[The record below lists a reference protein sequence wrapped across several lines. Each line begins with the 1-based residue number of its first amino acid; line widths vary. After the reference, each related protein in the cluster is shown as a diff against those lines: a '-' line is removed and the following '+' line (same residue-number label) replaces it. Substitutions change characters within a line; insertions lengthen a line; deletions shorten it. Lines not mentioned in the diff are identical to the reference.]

1 MRRSPFL
8 QSALA
13 AGLLLGS
20 GVMVSCNFTVNGR
33 VTTET
38 SADSDTIYIR
48 MNGDADITS
57 MESNPSTDVE
67 SEISEES
74 DVENAPQEYTRASIA
89 GIYDVEDDYERL
101 CFDEDGTGSSG
112 RIGSLNFTSFDYN
125 VKGDEIIITWGDES
139 KSRLKIRD
147 GGKAIYW
154 SENDMTFIKEE

>member
-1 MRRSPFL
+1 MKRSSFL

-20 GVMVSCNFTVNGR
+20 GVMVSCNFTVNGT

-38 SADSDTIYIR
+38 SADSDTIIIR
-48 MNGDADITS
+48 MNGDANLTS
-57 MESNPSTDVE
+57 KENKKISVEDGVEDV
-67 SEISEES
+67 
-74 DVENAPQEYTRASIA
+74 VVKAQPEYTRESMD
-89 GIYDVEDDYERL
+89 GIYDTDDGDRL

-112 RIGSLNFTSFDYN
+112 RIGSMNFTSFDYR
-125 VKGDEIIITWGDES
+125 VEGDEIIITWGDES

-154 SENDMTFIKEE
+154 PEDDLTFIKEE

>member
-1 MRRSPFL
+1 MKRSSFL

-20 GVMVSCNFTVNGR
+20 GVMVSCNFTVNGT

-48 MNGDADITS
+48 MNGDANLTS
-57 MESNPSTDVE
+57 MESE
-67 SEISEES
+67 EISEEEG
-74 DVENAPQEYTRASIA
+74 VEEAPQEYTRESIA
-89 GIYDVEDDYERL
+89 GIYDVADDYDRL

-112 RIGSLNFTSFDYN
+112 RIGSLNFTSFDYR
-125 VKGDEIIITWGDES
+125 VEGDEIIITWGDES
-139 KSRLKIRD
+139 KSQLKIRD

-154 SENDMTFIKEE
+154 PEDDLTFIKEE

>member
-1 MRRSPFL
+1 MKRSSFL

-20 GVMVSCNFTVNGR
+20 GVMVSCNFTVNGT

-38 SADSDTIYIR
+38 SADSDTIIIR
-48 MNGDADITS
+48 MNGDANLTSKENKKISVEDGVEDI
-57 MESNPSTDVE
+57 V
-67 SEISEES
+67 
-74 DVENAPQEYTRASIA
+74 VNAQPGYTRESMD
-89 GIYDVEDDYERL
+89 GIYDTDDGDRL

-112 RIGSLNFTSFDYN
+112 RIGSLNFTSFDFT
-125 VKGDEIIITWGDES
+125 VEGDEIIITWGDES

-154 SENDMTFIKEE
+154 PEDDLTFIKEE